1 MVYIILCLWRNTC
14 SFWIALSPCFLT
26 NFGSE
31 IKLRHGF
38 ETHLN
43 RHSDLTGSHERISS
57 IISSGRLRP
66 LGLRCPILS
75 CAQRRHLFTNH
86 NKIGCSLHHRNLCQS
101 IQIAGSLVDLFF
113 WSGCDLVFW
122 SGCWFGLCKGKLD
135 NLSFV
140 WEFYINYKA
149 TNRYSGYFFSLAFF
163 FISKFLFFCLQ

>member
-1 MVYIILCLWRNTC
+1 MENGLILLDRDRRVSGRLVYIILCLWRNTC

-75 CAQRRHLFTNH
+75 CAQRRQLFTNH

-113 WSGCDLVFW
+113 
-122 SGCWFGLCKGKLD
+122 FGLVAIWFFGLVAD
-135 NLSFV
+135 FV
-140 WEFYINYKA
+140 CAKENWIIFH
-149 TNRYSGYFFSLAFF
+149 
-163 FISKFLFFCLQ
+163 LFGSSI